1 MLKNRRHEIY
11 LLLGSLLFAMS
22 SIPAKLA
29 MEAGLSA
36 WRLTQIRTIGAFLII
51 FLYVYAKNKN
61 SLRIKRKELPILISF
76 GVFGFAAVNLLYFL
90 AIQRLNVGIALI
102 IEFTAP
108 IWIALWLRFI
118 QKKIVSRLMWW
129 WLVIGLT
136 GLALIAQ
143 VWRGLTL
150 DGLGVFYALMCA
162 FALTVYFLVGEKLV
176 GVKSSEATMALGLG
190 ISSAFFAI
198 IQPWWSFPFE
208 QLQEVVQLTGR
219 LSEISVPNYLLV
231 LWVII
236 FGTAIPYFLVL
247 TGLRG
252 LSAAKTSA
260 IGMSEPVFGGIFA
273 WIFLYEKLNF
283 TQSVGVIVVLV
294 GIYLANRARFN
305 VKGVA

>member
-11 LLLGSLLFAMS
+11 LLLGSLFFAMS

-36 WRLTQIRTIGAFLII
+36 WRLTQIRTIGAFLIL

-129 WLVIGLT
+129 GLVIGLT

-176 GVKSSEATMALGLG
+176 DVKSSEATMALGLG

-260 IGMSEPVFGGIFA
+260 IGMSEPVFGGIIA

>member
-1 MLKNRRHEIY
+1 VLKNRRHEIY
-11 LLLGSLLFAMS
+11 LLLGSLFFAIS

-36 WRLTQIRTIGAFLII
+36 WRLTQIRTIGAFLIL
-51 FLYVYAKNKN
+51 FLYVYAKNKK
-61 SLRIKRKELPILISF
+61 SLRFKRKELPILVSF

-129 WLVIGLT
+129 GLVIGLT

-208 QLQEVVQLTGR
+208 QLREVVQLTGR
-219 LSEISVPNYLLV
+219 LSEISVPAYLLV

-252 LSAAKTSA
+252 LNAATTSA

-283 TQSVGVIVVLV
+283 TQSVGVVVVLV

-305 VKGVA
+305 VKGAA

>member
-11 LLLGSLLFAMS
+11 LLLGSLFFAIS

-36 WRLTQIRTIGAFLII
+36 WRLTQIRTIGAFLIL
-51 FLYVYAKNKN
+51 FLYVYAKNKK
-61 SLRIKRKELPILISF
+61 SLRFKRKELPMLVSF

-118 QKKIVSRLMWW
+118 QKKIVSSLMWW
-129 WLVIGLT
+129 GLVIGLT

-208 QLQEVVQLTGR
+208 QLREVVQLTGR
-219 LSEISVPNYLLV
+219 LSEISVPAYLLV

-305 VKGVA
+305 VKGAA

>member
-1 MLKNRRHEIY
+1 VLKNRRNEIY
-11 LLLGSLLFAMS
+11 LLLGSLFFAIS

-36 WRLTQIRTIGAFLII
+36 WRLTQIRTIGAFLIL
-51 FLYVYAKNKN
+51 FLYVYAKNKK

-129 WLVIGLT
+129 GLVIGLT

-219 LSEISVPNYLLV
+219 LSEISVPAYLLV

-236 FGTAIPYFLVL
+236 FGTSIPYFLVL

-252 LSAAKTSA
+252 LSAATTSA

-294 GIYLANRARFN
+294 GIYLANRARLN
-305 VKGVA
+305 VKGAA